1 MTKKA
6 SPIKKKAANARK
18 KAHTGTASLVPNE
31 MPPNILP
38 SDLTQ
43 VTEDQL
49 GEALANLR
57 REARNARGD
66 NLKAIQDQ
74 RNNINKQL
82 DRFVA
87 LSLAS
92 IDADPLLRKKIAE
105 LGTLTLEIQR
115 AVRKMQ
121 TVKQA
126 IDNAVK
132 IVGFADRFLKLVTKM
147 RA

>member
-6 SPIKKKAANARK
+6 SPIKRKAANVRK
-18 KAHTGTASLVPNE
+18 KAPADTSSRVPNNT
-31 MPPNILP
+31 PQSILP

-49 GEALANLR
+49 GDALANLR

-66 NLKAIQDQ
+66 DLQAIQNQ
-74 RNNINKQL
+74 RDNINKRL
-82 DRFVA
+82 DQFVA

-92 IDADPLLRKKIAE
+92 IDADPLLRRKVAE
-105 LGTLTLEIQR
+105 LGGLTLEIQR

-121 TVKQA
+121 TVKKA
-126 IDNAVK
+126 INNAVK
-132 IVGFADRFLKLVTKM
+132 IVGFADKFLKLVTKM
-147 RA
+147 TA